1 MSDFW
6 RSPLDPERVINTRV
20 MHWQN
25 AEQEQRE
32 EYLTVEEPLEMRLGG
47 RSLAVIMRTPG
58 HDEELAAGFL
68 LTEGIIKRPEDL
80 LEVRAASDSDGLP
93 LPNVVEVI
101 MREQQMREVA
111 ESAFTRHFAV
121 SASCGLCGK
130 DSINAVLCADEP
142 IEIDDL
148 RIDAT
153 RLYDLPARL
162 RAAQAVFTHTGGLHA
177 AGLFNEQGELVL
189 LREDVGRHNAVDKL
203 IGYGLLRRTLPYA
216 RSFLLVSGRTSFEII
231 QKALRARIPC
241 IAAISAPSSLAVE
254 LAERSG
260 ITLIGFLRART
271 MNVYTHAERIISS
284 SPAHSSNSG

>member
-20 MHWQN
+20 THWQDG
-25 AEQEQRE
+25 EQEQRE
-32 EYLTVEEPLEMRLGG
+32 EYLTVEEPLEIRLGG
-47 RSLAVIMRTPG
+47 RKLAVIMRTPG

-68 LTEGIIKRPEDL
+68 LTEGIIEDADDL
-80 LEVRAASDSDGLP
+80 LAVRTASDSDGLP

-101 MREQQMREVA
+101 VSEQQMREIG

-121 SASCGLCGK
+121 SASCGLCGR
-130 DSINAVLCADEP
+130 DSIDAVLRNSVPVEAN
-142 IEIDDL
+142 DL
-148 RIDAT
+148 RIDAE

-162 RAAQAVFTHTGGLHA
+162 RESQAIFTHTGGLHA
-177 AGLFNEQGELVL
+177 AGLFDERGELVL

-203 IGYGLLRRTLPYA
+203 IGHGLLQRTLPYA
-216 RSFLLVSGRTSFEII
+216 RSLLLVSGRTSFEII

-254 LAERSG
+254 LAEESG

-271 MNVYTHAERIISS
+271 MNVYAHAERIV
-284 SPAHSSNSG
+284 PAPLAWAGG